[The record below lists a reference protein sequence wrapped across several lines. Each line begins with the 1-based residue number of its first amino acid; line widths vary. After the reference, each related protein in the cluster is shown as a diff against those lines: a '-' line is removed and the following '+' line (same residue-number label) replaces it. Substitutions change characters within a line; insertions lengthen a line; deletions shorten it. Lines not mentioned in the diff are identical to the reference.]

1 MFFLN
6 FLLIKEKNVMNKK
19 VNLTEFKN
27 LVKRI
32 IKEEKDNSKN
42 KKTIRI
48 TESQLRSQVRKML
61 REYDTMEDDFDNER
75 GYISLD
81 DSTHVE
87 LPNGEELNLDF
98 FAEMD
103 KKNGKITD
111 GPKWRIK
118 RAYFY
123 TNNGQKEINIYDPK
137 YLKLLKIADKGI
149 DDYLHSQGWYSDNT
163 SYGDYYPE
171 RPYSSR
177 M

>member
-1 MFFLN
+1 MKKKINLN
-6 FLLIKEKNVMNKK
+6 Q
-19 VNLTEFKN
+19 FKS
-27 LVKRI
+27 LVRDI
-32 IKEEKDNSKN
+32 IKQEKTNLSKN
-42 KKTIRI
+42 KVVRI

-75 GYISLD
+75 GYTSLD

-111 GPKWRIK
+111 GPKWEIK

-137 YLKLLKIADKGI
+137 YSKLLKQADKAI
-149 DDYLHSQGWYSDNT
+149 DDYLRSQGWYKE
-163 SYGDYYPE
+163 DYDDTHPE